1 MLRST
6 RAVTTSRC
14 SLIGTG
20 AISPKLFGRDDID
33 VVGTIR
39 NDLEAVDSELTRE
52 HVVGDQR
59 MQVA

>member
-1 MLRST
+1 M
-6 RAVTTSRC
+6 
-14 SLIGTG
+14 IGTG